1 MVIGLAEV
9 MAESMVACAP
19 LGCFDGR
26 ENGCKL
32 GWVVVGARRNGVVV
46 WSLTQLC
53 ADGDYIGCMYLRRLY
68 PSFGRIGSCLVQ
80 HTVIAGRI
88 GYVDRRSFDVQ
99 WFLD

>member
-32 GWVVVGARRNGVVV
+32 GWVVVGARRNGVV
-46 WSLTQLC
+46 
-53 ADGDYIGCMYLRRLY
+53 
-68 PSFGRIGSCLVQ
+68 
-80 HTVIAGRI
+80 
-88 GYVDRRSFDVQ
+88 
-99 WFLD
+99 